1 MKCKSAIPL
10 SEIKKRL
17 KGKSEKQLISLIS
30 GCYKLSDEVKFYLS
44 TKLMENE
51 QEGQRMIIELKDELS
66 SAFWREKGNKPM
78 IPDLRRAKKVIFDL
92 KKIINN
98 PEIIISFMLD
108 YIDHG
113 ISFSCEYG
121 DMWEKYYNSI
131 EKMFESMTKIILENS
146 EQLDIYQIIGRI
158 EEIVDKSSEFGWG
171 VYDTLSYWTEE
182 LKEDL
187 GIKTDN

>member
-1 MKCKSAIPL
+1 MKCKSSIPL

-17 KGKSEKQLISLIS
+17 KGKSEKQLISLVS

-51 QEGQRMIIELKDELS
+51 QEGQRIIEELKDELYY
-66 SAFWREKGNKPM
+66 AFWRERGNEPI
-78 IPDLRRAKKVIFDL
+78 IPDLKRAKKVISDL
-92 KKIINN
+92 KIITNN
-98 PEIIISFMLD
+98 PEIIISFMLG

-113 ISFSCEYG
+113 ISFSCKYG
-121 DMWEKYYNSI
+121 DMCEKYYNSI

-146 EQLDIYQIIGRI
+146 KQINIYQTVGRI
-158 EEIVDKSSEFGWG
+158 EEIVDKSSAFGWG
-171 VYDTLSYWTEE
+171 VYDNLSDWTEE

-187 GIKTDN
+187 GIETDD

>member
-1 MKCKSAIPL
+1 MKYKSTIPL

-17 KGKSEKQLISLIS
+17 KGKSETQLISLIL
-30 GCYKLSDEVKFYLS
+30 GCYKLSDEVKYYLS

-51 QEGQRMIIELKDELS
+51 QEGQRMINELKDELS
-66 SAFWREKGNKPM
+66 SAFWRERGNEPM
-78 IPDLRRAKKVIFDL
+78 IPDLRRAKKVISDL
-92 KKIINN
+92 KKITNN

-113 ISFSCEYG
+113 ISFSCKYG

-131 EKMFESMTKIILENS
+131 ESMFEFMTKIILENS
-146 EQLDIYQIIGRI
+146 KQINIYQIIGRI
-158 EEIVDKSSEFGWG
+158 EEIVDKSSAFGWG
-171 VYDTLSYWTEE
+171 VYDNLSDWTEE

-187 GIKTDN
+187 GIKTDD